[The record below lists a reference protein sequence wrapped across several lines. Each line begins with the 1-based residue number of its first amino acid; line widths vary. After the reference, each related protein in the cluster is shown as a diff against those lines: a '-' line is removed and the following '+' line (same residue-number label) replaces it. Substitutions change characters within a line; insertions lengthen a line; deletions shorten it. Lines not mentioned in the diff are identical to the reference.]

1 MADPHGCIFA
11 LRFRK
16 DYRQCAALLDFVQ
29 MKVLLFSNFIETFCC
44 SFFIFS
50 YFCKKKRG
58 MKEKVIYL
66 LLIIMILTSCAGN
79 RKYDDLM
86 QRADSIMNVNDDSA
100 KVAIRMFDGV
110 KSQLPEFS
118 KAQKMRYE
126 LLRHKAMNKAYISF
140 TSDSKMKEVVDYY
153 DRHGSANER
162 MLANYVLGC
171 VYRDMHEVP
180 LALEY
185 YNKAAEQADTTAAD
199 CDYGTLYRVY
209 SQMGFLFSKQYL
221 PYQLLDAFGKA
232 EKYAYLAKDTLNA
245 IINYQNKGDA
255 YDYLGKKD
263 SVVAINL
270 RSANMFK
277 RIGDNYNAAIA
288 LGCNYSYYIEKQDSV
303 NAKKAFEAYFST
315 GYEGNSNYGDAKAFL
330 LCEKGRYY
338 MFVSRLD
345 SAFSCLNQSLK
356 LSKSYSNKAAA
367 TKVLAQYYARVN
379 KPVLAMKYALKSSE
393 YNDSDLLAVRES
405 QLQQIQAMYN
415 YGRNQEIARKAEL
428 KAERITMLVYVLIA
442 GGVVIFLLLT
452 YLYLKQLKKK
462 KEKILVT
469 KHLYD
474 DSLLKL
480 RQKQEELE
488 LLRTVNDRKIAD
500 VIKEKEQTINKL
512 KEDLKDIRDKYSN
525 SSLSDVDILLKE
537 SSIYKR
543 IKYLELHPKETMRE
557 NDWIELEETIEQL
570 IPSFIPLL
578 KNRLNVMAYRI
589 CLLVK
594 LEIST
599 SSIAILLGLSSSAIS
614 KYRKVML
621 EKLCGRS
628 GKPKD
633 FDEYIR
639 QIE

>member
-1 MADPHGCIFA
+1 
-11 LRFRK
+11 
-16 DYRQCAALLDFVQ
+16 
-29 MKVLLFSNFIETFCC
+29 
-44 SFFIFS
+44 
-50 YFCKKKRG
+50 
-58 MKEKVIYL
+58 
-66 LLIIMILTSCAGN
+66 MILTSCAGN

-100 KVAIRMFDGV
+100 KVAIRMLDGV

-126 LLRHKAMNKAYISF
+126 LLRHKAMNKACITF
-140 TSDSKMKEVVDYY
+140 TSDSVMKEVVDYY
-153 DRHGSANER
+153 EDHGSANQR

-185 YNKAAEQADTTAAD
+185 YNKATEQADTTAAD

-255 YDYLGKKD
+255 YDYLGRKD

-338 MFVSRLD
+338 MFISRLD

-379 KPVLAMKYALKSSE
+379 KPVLAMKYALKTSE

-415 YGRNQEIARKAEL
+415 YERNQEIARKAEL

-452 YLYLKQLKKK
+452 HLYLKQLKKK

-500 VIKEKEQTINKL
+500 VIKEKEQTIKKL
-512 KEDLKDIRDKYSN
+512 EDDLKDIRDKYSN

-543 IKYLELHPKETMRE
+543 IKYLELHPKEAMRE

>member
-1 MADPHGCIFA
+1 
-11 LRFRK
+11 
-16 DYRQCAALLDFVQ
+16 
-29 MKVLLFSNFIETFCC
+29 
-44 SFFIFS
+44 
-50 YFCKKKRG
+50 

-100 KVAIRMFDGV
+100 KVAIRMLDGV
-110 KSQLPEFS
+110 KSQLPEFTQ
-118 KAQKMRYE
+118 AQKMRYE

-221 PYQLLDAFGKA
+221 LYQLLDAFGKA

-512 KEDLKDIRDKYSN
+512 EDDLKDIREKYSN

-578 KNRLNVMAYRI
+578 KNRLNVIAYRI

>member
-1 MADPHGCIFA
+1 
-11 LRFRK
+11 
-16 DYRQCAALLDFVQ
+16 
-29 MKVLLFSNFIETFCC
+29 
-44 SFFIFS
+44 
-50 YFCKKKRG
+50 
-58 MKEKVIYL
+58 MKEKVIFL

-100 KVAIRMFDGV
+100 KVAIRMLDGV
-110 KSQLPEFS
+110 ESQLPEFS

-140 TSDSKMKEVVDYY
+140 TSDSIMKEVVDYY

-330 LCEKGRYY
+330 LCEKGTYY

-512 KEDLKDIRDKYSN
+512 EDDLKDIRDKYSN

-543 IKYLELHPKETMRE
+543 IKYLELHPKEIMRE

>member
-1 MADPHGCIFA
+1 
-11 LRFRK
+11 
-16 DYRQCAALLDFVQ
+16 
-29 MKVLLFSNFIETFCC
+29 
-44 SFFIFS
+44 
-50 YFCKKKRG
+50 
-58 MKEKVIYL
+58 MKEKVLYL
-66 LLIIMILTSCAGN
+66 LFIIMILTSCAGN

-100 KVAIRMFDGV
+100 KVAIRMLDGV
-110 KSQLPEFS
+110 ESQLPEFS

-140 TSDSKMKEVVDYY
+140 TSDSIMKEVVNYY

-162 MLANYVLGC
+162 LLANYVLGC

-185 YNKAAEQADTTAAD
+185 YNKATEQADTTAAD

-288 LGCNYSYYIEKQDSV
+288 LGCNYSYYIDKGDSV
-303 NAKKAFEAYFST
+303 NARKAFESYTST

-338 MFVSRLD
+338 MFISRID

-379 KPVLAMKYALKSSE
+379 KLVLAMKYALKSSE

-543 IKYLELHPKETMRE
+543 IKYLELHPKEIMRE

-578 KNRLNVMAYRI
+578 KNRLNVIAYRI

-621 EKLCGRS
+621 EKLCGRL

>member
-1 MADPHGCIFA
+1 
-11 LRFRK
+11 
-16 DYRQCAALLDFVQ
+16 
-29 MKVLLFSNFIETFCC
+29 
-44 SFFIFS
+44 
-50 YFCKKKRG
+50 
-58 MKEKVIYL
+58 MKEKVIFI

-100 KVAIRMFDGV
+100 KVAIRMLDGV

-452 YLYLKQLKKK
+452 NLYLRQLKKK
-462 KEKILVT
+462 KEKIVVT
-469 KHLYD
+469 KQLYD

-512 KEDLKDIRDKYSN
+512 EDDLKDIRDKYSN

>member
-1 MADPHGCIFA
+1 
-11 LRFRK
+11 
-16 DYRQCAALLDFVQ
+16 
-29 MKVLLFSNFIETFCC
+29 
-44 SFFIFS
+44 
-50 YFCKKKRG
+50 

-100 KVAIRMFDGV
+100 KVAIRMLDGV

-126 LLRHKAMNKAYISF
+126 LLRHKAMNKACITF
-140 TSDSKMKEVVDYY
+140 TSDSVMKEVVDYY
-153 DRHGSANER
+153 EDHGSANQR

-185 YNKAAEQADTTAAD
+185 YNKATEQADTTAAD

-255 YDYLGKKD
+255 YDYLGRKD

-338 MFVSRLD
+338 MFISRLD

-379 KPVLAMKYALKSSE
+379 KPVLAMKFALKSSE

-452 YLYLKQLKKK
+452 NLYLRQLKKK
-462 KEKILVT
+462 KEKIVVT
-469 KHLYD
+469 KQLYD

-512 KEDLKDIRDKYSN
+512 EDDLKDIRDKYSN

-543 IKYLELHPKETMRE
+543 IKYLELHPKEAMRE

>member
-1 MADPHGCIFA
+1 
-11 LRFRK
+11 
-16 DYRQCAALLDFVQ
+16 
-29 MKVLLFSNFIETFCC
+29 
-44 SFFIFS
+44 
-50 YFCKKKRG
+50 
-58 MKEKVIYL
+58 MKEKVLYL
-66 LLIIMILTSCAGN
+66 LFIIMILTSCAGN

-100 KVAIRMFDGV
+100 KVAIRMLDGV
-110 KSQLPEFS
+110 ESQLPEFS

-140 TSDSKMKEVVDYY
+140 TSDSIMKEVVNYY

-162 MLANYVLGC
+162 LLANYVLGC

-185 YNKAAEQADTTAAD
+185 YNKATEQADTTAAD

-315 GYEGNSNYGDAKAFL
+315 GYEGNLEYEDSKAYV
-330 LCEKGRYY
+330 LCQKGIYY
-338 MFVSRLD
+338 MFTGQLD
-345 SAFSCLNQSLK
+345 SACYILQQSLK
-356 LSKSYSNKAAA
+356 FCKSFSNKAAT
-367 TKVLAQYYARVN
+367 TKALAHYYAKVN
-379 KPVLAMKYALKSSE
+379 QPSLAMKYALKSSE

-452 YLYLKQLKKK
+452 HLYLKQLKKK

-512 KEDLKDIRDKYSN
+512 EDDLKDIRDKYSN

-543 IKYLELHPKETMRE
+543 IKYLELHPKEIMRE

>member
-1 MADPHGCIFA
+1 
-11 LRFRK
+11 
-16 DYRQCAALLDFVQ
+16 
-29 MKVLLFSNFIETFCC
+29 
-44 SFFIFS
+44 
-50 YFCKKKRG
+50 
-58 MKEKVIYL
+58 MKEKVIFL
-66 LLIIMILTSCAGN
+66 LLIIMLLASCAGN

-100 KVAIRMFDGV
+100 KVAIRMLDGV
-110 KSQLPEFS
+110 ESQLPEFS
-118 KAQKMRYE
+118 KAQKMRYD

-140 TSDSKMKEVVDYY
+140 TSDSIMKEIVDYY

-221 PYQLLDAFGKA
+221 SYQLLDAFDKA

-452 YLYLKQLKKK
+452 HLYLKQLKKK

-500 VIKEKEQTINKL
+500 VIKEKEQTIKKL
-512 KEDLKDIRDKYSN
+512 EDDLKDIRDKYSN

-578 KNRLNVMAYRI
+578 KNRLNVIAYRI

>member
-1 MADPHGCIFA
+1 
-11 LRFRK
+11 
-16 DYRQCAALLDFVQ
+16 
-29 MKVLLFSNFIETFCC
+29 
-44 SFFIFS
+44 
-50 YFCKKKRG
+50 
-58 MKEKVIYL
+58 MKEKVIFL
-66 LLIIMILTSCAGN
+66 LLIIMLLASCAGN

-100 KVAIRMFDGV
+100 KVAIRMLDGV
-110 KSQLPEFS
+110 ESQLPEFS

-140 TSDSKMKEVVDYY
+140 TSDSIMKEIVDYY

-221 PYQLLDAFGKA
+221 PYQLLDAFDKA

-452 YLYLKQLKKK
+452 HLYLKQLKKK

-512 KEDLKDIRDKYSN
+512 EDDLKDIRDKYSN

-543 IKYLELHPKETMRE
+543 IKYLELHPKEIMRE